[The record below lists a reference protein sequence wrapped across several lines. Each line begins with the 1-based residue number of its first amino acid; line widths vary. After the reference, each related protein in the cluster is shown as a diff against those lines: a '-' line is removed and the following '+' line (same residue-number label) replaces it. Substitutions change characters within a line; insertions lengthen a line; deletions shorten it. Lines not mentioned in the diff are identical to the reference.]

1 MVFVIDLI
9 WGISYYNMSN
19 FVLFSG
25 FNLFEQ
31 KKKRFVQANEEKL
44 VQLKTTIF
52 VQFTLTVC
60 KYFV

>member
-25 FNLFEQ
+25 FNLFEP
-31 KKKRFVQANEEKL
+31 KKKSIQANEEKL
-44 VQLKTTIF
+44 VQLKTMVF
-52 VQFTLTVC
+52 V
-60 KYFV
+60 

>member
-1 MVFVIDLI
+1 MVVVIDLI

-25 FNLFEQ
+25 FNLFEP
-31 KKKRFVQANEEKL
+31 KKKSIQANEEKL
-44 VQLKTTIF
+44 VQLKTTVF
-52 VQFTLTVC
+52 VQFTLTIC